1 MSGTTQYG
9 IKLFSDGAN
18 TKEMLAAINDGVV
31 SGFTTNP
38 TLMRKAGVAN
48 YEEFAKSMRDAIPK
62 EYSISYEV
70 ISDELK
76 EMGRQARKISSWGE
90 NIYVKIPITN
100 TKGVSTTPLIEELS
114 NDGLMLNITAILTID
129 QVIAVSKALSHDTPS
144 IVSYFAGRAANAG
157 VDPMEVAREMV
168 KIMSSNPLSEVLWAS
183 PREVLN
189 VRQAAESGC
198 HIITITPDIQKQLA
212 LFGKDLTQ
220 YSLETVQMFYDDAKA
235 SGYTL

>member
-144 IVSYFAGRAANAG
+144 IVSVLRWARCKCWCRPYGSSERNGQDNELQSPIGGPVGQPEGGPECKTGCGEQLPHHNDHAGHPEAARAIREG
-157 VDPMEVAREMV
+157 PDP
-168 KIMSSNPLSEVLWAS
+168 I
-183 PREVLN
+183 
-189 VRQAAESGC
+189 
-198 HIITITPDIQKQLA
+198 
-212 LFGKDLTQ
+212 LT
-220 YSLETVQMFYDDAKA
+220 
-235 SGYTL
+235 